1 MMAEEGHKVEDP
13 RDNFVQFLMKDITY
27 AMVGNKRIPHGE
39 ILLKAISHFG
49 MVRVPRD
56 RVTQIIREEFLLDGG
71 DGGHER
77 FAYYTGWPKTMATS
91 STIRI
96 TSKWCWDVNLTRSW
110 TMQTWRRRS
119 AVML

>member
-1 MMAEEGHKVEDP
+1 MAEEGHKVEDP

-56 RVTQIIREEFLLDGG
+56 RVTQIFMGKRGRQYTVIREEFLLDGG

-96 TSKWCWDVNLTRSW
+96 TSKW
-110 TMQTWRRRS
+110 
-119 AVML
+119 

>member
-1 MMAEEGHKVEDP
+1 MAEEGHKVEDP